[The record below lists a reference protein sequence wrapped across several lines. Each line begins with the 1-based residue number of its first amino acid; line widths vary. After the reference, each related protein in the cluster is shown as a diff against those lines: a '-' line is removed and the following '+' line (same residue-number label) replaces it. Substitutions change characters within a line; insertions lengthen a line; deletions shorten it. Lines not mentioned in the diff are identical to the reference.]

1 VPASRS
7 KAIFRAAAMLIVRR
21 FAGEVLFESAT
32 PCEKKIQ
39 SASADAILQLI
50 VVAPKKIY
58 PNAKD

>member
-1 VPASRS
+1 
-7 KAIFRAAAMLIVRR
+7 MLIVRR

-50 VVAPKKIY
+50 AVAPKKIY